1 MSLKIQAALQS
12 RIDRRTNAIRE
23 MEDER
28 RMAKVRLRF
37 AYEDMKDGGDDYY
50 SVQWAKINY
59 HSICDDLIYFA
70 AEQKL
75 DKVLLKQQVF
85 NARQKR
91 VKKNLRSVLADA
103 GYENVVVV

>member
-12 RIDRRTNAIRE
+12 RIDRRTNVIRE

-28 RMAKVRLRF
+28 RMAKVQLRF
-37 AYEDMKDGGDDYY
+37 AYEDMKDGGDDYS
-50 SVQWAKINY
+50 SVKWTKINY
-59 HSICDDLIYFA
+59 HSICDDLIYLA